1 MAARTFRLDPSG
13 SHAPDTNAQSIATLT
28 GFTHPDGL
36 AFKVWPLSSA
46 AVTVTPAGEQTA
58 ITYTPTGD
66 FPQMVPFLCRSLG
79 AATVAVCLVT
89 Y

>member
-13 SHAPDTNAQSIATLT
+13 SHAPDTNAQSVATLT
-28 GFTHPDGL
+28 AFVHPDGL
-36 AFKVWPLSSA
+36 AFKVFPLSSA
-46 AVTVTPAGEQTA
+46 AVTVTPAGGQAA

-66 FPQMVPFLCRSLG
+66 FPQMVPFLCSALG
-79 AATVAVCLVT
+79 AATVAVCIIT